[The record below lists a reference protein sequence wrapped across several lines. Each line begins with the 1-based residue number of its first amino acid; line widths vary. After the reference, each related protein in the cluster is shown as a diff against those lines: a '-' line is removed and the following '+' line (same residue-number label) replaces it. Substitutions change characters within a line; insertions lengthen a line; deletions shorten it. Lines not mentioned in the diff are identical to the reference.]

1 MATLPRY
8 ELMGV
13 QYADLPRVSTAG
25 LAVAAEGYSR
35 MSQQVDRMLN
45 FLQGE
50 RETEAQRKAKQYAIE
65 NPLTKDQIDAAVSG
79 EGPSLQVPGA
89 GTVFQRTYE
98 AMQGAM
104 LSAELQADGQRKIG
118 EALAVVKAGGT
129 IDVEK
134 ARTDLRD
141 LIDGYAT
148 SVSAL
153 DPEESVRLRAS
164 LSIAGKALFAE
175 AAAQQV
181 KREITLINTGMDA
194 AANSIKPVIEGI
206 ISQAGTIDPQTGSP
220 VDVEKMLQSQL
231 RPFQNLVSQTG
242 HAKPLETAFAAIRTA
257 KVDAIVGLATKDE
270 FAANPLKA
278 LRRLADGDLG
288 NLSEIYRGLSQDDKE
303 VIRKRVRDYNVD
315 QAAAQKAED
324 DRRKDDAARAA
335 NAMGLELLDPKTTAD
350 RRMVVVNDLVR
361 GGYMSLE
368 SARTALKPAAAA
380 GVSVGT
386 ELMVSQ
392 MIRSGYLSSLD
403 QFLKE
408 AYSNGLSDE
417 QTKRLGKE
425 LLDENYRRAKNL
437 LTSSAGLVGFELN
450 PSEAKIKKM
459 TALEELYR
467 INLGKNISPEEA
479 AREAIRQYDGAEST
493 KKRENIKLRV
503 AENVRTILEDG
514 GFAMPNV
521 DIERMDLGALRDRRN
536 RPISDSMR
544 KKLQTE
550 LDTLRA
556 AP

>member
-35 MSQQVDRMLN
+35 MSQQIDRMLN
-45 FLQGE
+45 FLNE
-50 RETEAQRKAKQYAIE
+50 RQETEAQRKAKQYAVE
-65 NPLTKDQIDAAVSG
+65 NPLTKEQIDAAVSG
-79 EGPSLQVPGA
+79 EGPGLQVPGA
-89 GTVFQRTYE
+89 GQIFQRTYE

-104 LSAELQADGQRKIG
+104 LSAELQAEGQRKIG

-129 IDVEK
+129 IDLEK

-164 LSIAGKALFAE
+164 LSIAGKALFSE

-194 AANSIKPVIEGI
+194 AADSIKPVIEGI
-206 ISQAGTIDPQTGSP
+206 ISQAGTIDPQTGQP
-220 VDVEKMLQSQL
+220 VDIDKMLQSQL

-242 HAKPLETAFAAIRTA
+242 YSKPLETALGAIRAA

-270 FAANPLKA
+270 FAANPLLA

-288 NLSEIYRGLSQDDKE
+288 NLSQIYKGLSQDDKE
-303 VIRKRVRDYNVD
+303 IIRKRVRDYNVD
-315 QAAAQKAED
+315 LAAAQKAED
-324 DRRKDDAARAA
+324 DRRKEDADRAARTL
-335 NAMGLELLDPKTTAD
+335 GLELLDPKTTAD
-350 RRMVVVNDLVR
+350 RRRAVVNDLVR
-361 GGYMSLE
+361 SGHMSLE
-368 SARTALKPAAAA
+368 SARTALRPAAA

-386 ELMVSQ
+386 ELMFSQ

-425 LLDENYRRAKNL
+425 LLDENYKRANFL
-437 LTSSAGLVGFELN
+437 LTSAAGIVAGLELN
-450 PSEAKIKKM
+450 PGEAKLRKRG
-459 TALEELYR
+459 ALEELYR
-467 INLGKNISPEEA
+467 INLGKNIPPEEA
-479 AREAIRQYDGAEST
+479 ARDAIRQYDGAEST
-493 KKRENIKLRV
+493 KKREAVRQRV
-503 AENVRTILEDG
+503 TENVRTMLEDG

-521 DIERMDLGALRDRRN
+521 DIETMNLGALTDRRG
-536 RPISDSMR
+536 RPISDSLR
-544 KKLQTE
+544 KKLQAE

-556 AP
+556 VP

>member
-8 ELMGV
+8 EPMGV
-13 QYADLPRVSTAG
+13 QYADLPRVSTAN
-25 LAVAAEGYSR
+25 LQIAAEAYSR

-65 NPLTKDQIDAAVSG
+65 NPLTQEQIDAAVRG

-104 LSAELQADGQRKIG
+104 LSAELQAEGQRKIG
-118 EALAVVKAGGT
+118 QALAVVKAGGT
-129 IDVEK
+129 IDLQQ
-134 ARTDLRD
+134 AQSDLRD
-141 LIDGYAT
+141 MIDGYAA

-164 LSIAGKALFAE
+164 LSIAGKSLFEE

-181 KREITLINTGMDA
+181 KREITLVNTNMDA
-194 AANSIKPVIEGI
+194 AADAAKPVIEGI
-206 ISQAGTIDPQTGSP
+206 ISQSGTIDPSTGRP
-220 VDVEKMLQSQL
+220 VDVEKMLRSQL
-231 RPFQNLVSQTG
+231 LPFERLVSQTG
-242 HAKPLETAFAAIRTA
+242 HAKPLETVLSTIRQA
-257 KVDAIVGLATKDE
+257 KVDAIVSLATKDE

-288 NLSEIYRGLSQDDKE
+288 RLSEIYKGLSQDDKE

-335 NAMGLELLDPKTTAD
+335 KTLELELLDPKTTAD
-350 RRMVVVNDLVR
+350 RRRAVVNDLVR
-361 GGYMSLE
+361 GGHMSLE

-425 LLDENYRRAKNL
+425 LLDENYRRAKSL
-437 LTSSAGLVGFELN
+437 LTSSAGIIGFEMN
-450 PSEAKIKKM
+450 PGEAKIKKM
-459 TALEELYR
+459 LALDELYR
-467 INLGKNISPEEA
+467 INLGKNIPPEEA

-493 KKRENIKLRV
+493 KKREAVKQRV
-503 AENVRTILEDG
+503 SESVRTILEDG

-521 DIERMDLGALRDRRN
+521 DIENMDIGALRDGRG
-536 RPISDSMR
+536 RPISDAMR
-544 KKLQTE
+544 KRLQTE
-550 LDTLRA
+550 LERLRA